1 MPPTEHQLRVL
12 RLLQDQPDITQRQMA
27 QELGIS
33 LGGLNYCLKALVAK
47 GWVKMDNFSRN
58 PNKLKYSYLLTPRG
72 VKGKTALTA
81 RFLKRK
87 LTEYE
92 ELKREIRSLQAEVGE
107 SGGAGSAHRYD
118 RLDYTTSDED
128 VFGRDHTQE

>member
-1 MPPTEHQLRVL
+1 MSQTEQDLKVL
-12 RLLQDQPDITQRQMA
+12 RLLQGQPDITQRQMA
-27 QELGIS
+27 SQLGIS
-33 LGGLNYCLKALVAK
+33 LGGLNYCLKALVEK

-72 VKGKTALTA
+72 VKAKTTLTA

-92 ELKREIRSLQAEVGE
+92 ELKAEIEHLRAEMKQ
-107 SGGAGSAHRYD
+107 
-118 RLDYTTSDED
+118 SDS
-128 VFGRDHTQE
+128 